1 MKISENWLREWVNPP
16 ADIRQIADQLT
27 LAGLEVEGIDSIV
40 TDFSGVVVAK
50 VKSVARH
57 PDVDKLHVCQ
67 VDAGGG
73 NLLNIVCGADNVR
86 NGMTVALARVGAI
99 FPGGKSIMATEIKGI
114 PSKGML
120 CSAQE
125 LGLGLAEEA
134 EGIMELPADTA
145 LGTDLSQ
152 LISNDNIIDIS
163 LTPNRGDC
171 LSVAGIARELAVLN
185 QCSVNV
191 PAIVDIKPDHDK
203 QRPVKLNAAE
213 ACPHY
218 VGRIIENVDVTCP
231 VPLWMSSRL
240 QASGIRSI
248 NAVVDVTNY
257 VMLELGQPMHAFDD
271 AKLQGGIQVRYA
283 TPGEKLVLLDSQ
295 EYELTEAVLVI
306 ADDRQVLAMAGVMGG
321 LESAVTTMT
330 KTVFLE
336 SAFFNPLVVSG
347 QARRYGLHTDSS
359 QRFERGVDY
368 TLQAKA
374 IARASQLIVE
384 ICGGTVGTVIEETAV
399 EYLPLRGLISLRS
412 AEIRRVLGID
422 VDLAIVTGILQS
434 QGMRVTC
441 NNSELKVMPPPCR
454 FDINI
459 EVDLIEEIA
468 RIQGYDAIP
477 EQALL
482 ASSRFH
488 TDQPEYTHLQK
499 LRRLLVH
506 RGYQEAITYSFVDK
520 RLQQLITPVT
530 DSIELANPI
539 AADMSVMRAST
550 WPGLIQALL
559 YNVNRQ
565 QLRVRLFET
574 GLVFQKTGGEIS
586 QIPVIG
592 GIIYGNIYNKQW
604 DNKDTSCD
612 YFDIKGDVEE
622 ILRISGM
629 LQEGTEFRPLNHPAL
644 HPGQSAGI
652 FFENQ
657 YIGLVGALHPALQ
670 LSLELVQTTYVF
682 ELHVQSISKQIT
694 AKYQKL
700 SKFPAVKRDL
710 AIVVGAEI
718 TLDQVIK
725 SIKNAAIGTLINLE
739 LFDVYQGEGIDL
751 GKKSLAMGLTFQGS
765 SSTLTDE
772 EVVASMG
779 VVLSRLKNE
788 LGGTLRE

>member
-1 MKISENWLREWVNPP
+1 MKISEKWLREWVNPP
-16 ADIRQIADQLT
+16 VDIRQIADQLT
-27 LAGLEVEGIDSIV
+27 LAGLEVEGINSIV
-40 TDFSGVVVAK
+40 TDFSGVIVAK
-50 VKSVARH
+50 VESVARH
-57 PDVDKLHVCQ
+57 PDSHKLHVCQ
-67 VDAGGG
+67 VNAGGG
-73 NLLNIVCGADNVR
+73 SLLNIVCGASNVR
-86 NGMTVALARVGAI
+86 KGLTVALARVGAI
-99 FPGGKSIMATEIKGI
+99 LPGGKSIMASEIKGI
-114 PSKGML
+114 PSQGML
-120 CSAQE
+120 CSARE
-125 LGLGLAEEA
+125 LGLTEEA
-134 EGIMELPADTA
+134 EGLMELPADTA

-185 QCSVNV
+185 QCSVNA
-191 PAIVDIKPDHDK
+191 PPIIDLKSDHDK
-203 QRPVKLNAAE
+203 QRSVKLNAAE

-218 VGRIIENVDVTCP
+218 AGTTIENVDVTCP

-240 QASGIRSI
+240 QACGIHSI

-271 AKLQGGIQVRYA
+271 AKLQGSIQVRYA
-283 TPGEKLVLLDSQ
+283 TPGEKLVLLDQQ
-295 EYELTEAVLVI
+295 EWELTETALVI
-306 ADDRQVLAMAGVMGG
+306 ADDRQALAMAGVMGG
-321 LESAVTTMT
+321 LDSAVTTMT
-330 KTVFLE
+330 KTIFLE
-336 SAFFNPLVVSG
+336 SAFFNPLVVSN

-384 ICGGTVGTVIEETAV
+384 ICGGTMGAVIEETAV
-399 EYLPLRGLISLRS
+399 EYLPLRSLISLRS
-412 AEIRRVLGID
+412 IEIRRVLGID
-422 VDLAIVTGILQS
+422 VDETEVIRILQS
-434 QGMRVTC
+434 LGMRVTGK
-441 NNSELKVMPPPCR
+441 NNELKVMPPPYR

-468 RIQGYDAIP
+468 RIQGYDTIP
-477 EQALL
+477 EQALQT
-482 ASSRFH
+482 SSRFY
-488 TDQPEYTHLQK
+488 TDQPEYIQLQK
-499 LRRLLVH
+499 IRRLLVH

-520 RLQQLITPVT
+520 ELQQLITPAT

-539 AADMSVMRAST
+539 AADMSVMRTTT
-550 WPGLIQALL
+550 WTGLIQALL
-559 YNVNRQ
+559 YNLNRQ
-565 QLRVRLFET
+565 QPRVRLFET
-574 GLVFQKTGGEIS
+574 GLVFHKTGGYIS

-592 GIIYGNIYNKQW
+592 GIIHGNIYNKQW
-604 DNKDTSCD
+604 DNKYTSCD

-622 ILRISGM
+622 ILRMSGIN
-629 LQEGTEFRPLNHPAL
+629 QEEAEFRPVNHPAL

-657 YIGLVGALHPALQ
+657 YIGQLGALHPALQ
-670 LSLELVQTTYVF
+670 LRLGLVQAVYVF
-682 ELHVQSISKQIT
+682 ELDIQSISKQIT
-694 AKYQKL
+694 AKYRKL
-700 SKFPAVKRDL
+700 SKFPVVKRDL
-710 AIVVGAEI
+710 AIVVEAKI

-725 SIKNAAIGTLINLE
+725 CIKNATTGTLINLE

-772 EVVASMG
+772 EVEASMG

-788 LGGTLRE
+788 LGGTLREK